1 MNRAIVRKNL
11 WQETTVPPD
20 AALEIVEFVGGGSDA
35 SKAFLEGARRA

>member
-35 SKAFLEGARRA
+35 SKAFLEDARRA